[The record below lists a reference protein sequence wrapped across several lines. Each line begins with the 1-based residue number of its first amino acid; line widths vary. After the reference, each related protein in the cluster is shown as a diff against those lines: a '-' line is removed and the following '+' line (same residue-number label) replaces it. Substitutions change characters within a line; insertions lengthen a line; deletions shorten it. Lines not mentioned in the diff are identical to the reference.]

1 LLALRLQLGLG
12 KGGRELIEL
21 LGGPFPESAL
31 ERAQGRVERDPV
43 GRLRLQGN
51 HTWVQQKQREQDGAK
66 PSCPP
71 GETNLYCGFSHATG
85 NQCNRC

>member
-1 LLALRLQLGLG
+1 
-12 KGGRELIEL
+12 
-21 LGGPFPESAL
+21 
-31 ERAQGRVERDPV
+31 V
-43 GRLRLQGN
+43 
-51 HTWVQQKQREQDGAK
+51 K